1 MNITTLIVSV
11 EIPIE
16 KKEKIPNLFELI
28 KNEEAIKIF
37 KPNSFQ
43 NQIFFTSEDGNRLI
57 TLEPENTISIT
68 FNPKNLTNQVILKV
82 EEEINEIL
90 NLISK
95 KYSYNHLHQN
105 MHIHLDKIKLKFN
118 PVNLVEVKDMRDTF
132 GDKLIEVGMVGFEI
146 SIGKDKNAKITFFK
160 DGTLGIA
167 FKDFNSN
174 KVNIINNRNAIF
186 ESLESILEK

>member
-186 ESLESILEK
+186 ESLESIL